1 MLIIEELNREVIVKN
16 GLCFLERNLMLFQI
30 SRCLA
35 WMPLKLDHMYIVCKP
50 LARSQV
56 RTKASS
62 GHDMLIAGT
71 AIEHQLVLATR
82 NVRYLVGCG
91 VQVVSPFVGV

>member
-1 MLIIEELNREVIVKN
+1 
-16 GLCFLERNLMLFQI
+16 
-30 SRCLA
+30 
-35 WMPLKLDHMYIVCKP
+35 MP
-50 LARSQV
+50 
-56 RTKASS
+56 
-62 GHDMLIAGT
+62 IAAT